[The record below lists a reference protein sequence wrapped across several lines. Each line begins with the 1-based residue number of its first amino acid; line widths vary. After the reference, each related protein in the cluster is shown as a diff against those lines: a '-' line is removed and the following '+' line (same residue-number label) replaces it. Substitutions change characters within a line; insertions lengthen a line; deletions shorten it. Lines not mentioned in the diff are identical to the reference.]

1 MTKPQQNQPKKY
13 DNLCHNILFYG
24 KCDRVGCTYAHKLPQ
39 DHPAIPSAQA
49 ILTRREREE
58 TMNSL
63 RLQLDELRGENERL
77 GLLNRDLR
85 MKLDNKEVSVKED
98 DKGKKR
104 ARVEEEEKEEKTVVE
119 GDESR

>member
-1 MTKPQQNQPKKY
+1 
-13 DNLCHNILFYG
+13 
-24 KCDRVGCTYAHKLPQ
+24 
-39 DHPAIPSAQA
+39 
-49 ILTRREREE
+49 
-58 TMNSL
+58 MNSL